1 MLIAGKVEERWSEM
15 VSAEKDDMVG
25 TAVELQAIHL
35 LTCQEAHRQPEKVCP
50 LIQ

>member
-15 VSAEKDDMVG
+15 VSAEKDDIIG
-25 TAVELQAIHL
+25 TAIELQAIHL
-35 LTCQEAHRQPEKVCP
+35 LTFQEEHRQPHKACP